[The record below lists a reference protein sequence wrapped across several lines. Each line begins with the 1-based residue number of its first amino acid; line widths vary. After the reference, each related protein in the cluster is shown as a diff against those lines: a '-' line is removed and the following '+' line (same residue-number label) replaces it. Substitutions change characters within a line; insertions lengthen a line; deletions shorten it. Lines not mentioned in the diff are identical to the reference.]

1 MDAFL
6 SFMEWY
12 NDFDIEDFDRK
23 VDFNYNKLTHIIDEE
38 NRHNHVIRITI
49 KNINTLLF
57 SGRK

>member
-38 NRHNHVIRITI
+38 NLHNHAIRIT
-49 KNINTLLF
+49 
-57 SGRK
+57 